1 MWPGFEQKC
10 ARAWRYTHGHARRHH
25 HRHTTPHHT
34 PSFIMHFTNCR
45 FFTKNLRLRAGG
57 AISATNHRGVGEQQK
72 NAPKPICTLTKSE
85 FFVPFNPPPHHT
97 AVVKEGR
104 EGTGESDVRRGRWVC
119 VRGDG
124 GDEGEGREGEEWGG
138 VERRGKDQMKHCSRR
153 QMFGNSEI
161 SFPWWTCGLTS
172 VKRFP

>member
-1 MWPGFEQKC
+1 M
-10 ARAWRYTHGHARRHH
+10 AMRAATTTAIP
-25 HRHTTPHHT
+25 RHTTHHHLSCISQT
-34 PSFIMHFTNCR
+34 AVFVLQKICVS
-45 FFTKNLRLRAGG
+45 AQGG
-57 AISATNHRGVGEQQK
+57 QFRQQITVEWVNKKK

-85 FFVPFNPPPHHT
+85 FFVPCNTPPHHT

-153 QMFGNSEI
+153 QLFGNSEI
-161 SFPWWTCGLTS
+161 SFPWWACGLTS

>member
-1 MWPGFEQKC
+1 MEIYTWPC
-10 ARAWRYTHGHARRHH
+10 APPPPPPYHA
-25 HRHTTPHHT
+25 TPHTIIYHA
-34 PSFIMHFTNCR
+34 FHKLR
-45 FFTKNLRLRAGG
+45 FFYKKSASPRKGG
-57 AISATNHRGVGEQQK
+57 QFRQQITVEWVNKK

-85 FFVPFNPPPHHT
+85 FFVPCNTPPHHT

-138 VERRGKDQMKHCSRR
+138 VERRG
-153 QMFGNSEI
+153 
-161 SFPWWTCGLTS
+161 
-172 VKRFP
+172 

>member
-1 MWPGFEQKC
+1 MCQGHGDIHM
-10 ARAWRYTHGHARRHH
+10 AMRAATTTAIP
-25 HRHTTPHHT
+25 RHTTHHHLSCISQT
-34 PSFIMHFTNCR
+34 AV
-45 FFTKNLRLRAGG
+45 FFKKSASPRKG
-57 AISATNHRGVGEQQK
+57 AISATNHRGVGEQKK

-85 FFVPFNPPPHHT
+85 FSVPCNTPPHHT

-138 VERRGKDQMKHCSRR
+138 VERRG
-153 QMFGNSEI
+153 
-161 SFPWWTCGLTS
+161 
-172 VKRFP
+172 

>member
-1 MWPGFEQKC
+1 MCQGHGDIHM
-10 ARAWRYTHGHARRHH
+10 AIRAATTTATP
-25 HRHTTPHHT
+25 RHTTHH
-34 PSFIMHFTNCR
+34 HFSCISQTAVVFLKKPASPR
-45 FFTKNLRLRAGG
+45 RG
-57 AISATNHRGVGEQQK
+57 AISATNHSGVGEQK

-85 FFVPFNPPPHHT
+85 FFVPCNTPPHHT

-138 VERRGKDQMKHCSRR
+138 VERRG
-153 QMFGNSEI
+153 
-161 SFPWWTCGLTS
+161 
-172 VKRFP
+172 

>member
-1 MWPGFEQKC
+1 MCQGHGDIHM
-10 ARAWRYTHGHARRHH
+10 AMRAATTTAIP
-25 HRHTTPHHT
+25 RHTTHHHLSCISQT
-34 PSFIMHFTNCR
+34 AV

-57 AISATNHRGVGEQQK
+57 QFRLQITVEWVNKK

-85 FFVPFNPPPHHT
+85 FFVPCNTPPHHT

-138 VERRGKDQMKHCSRR
+138 VERRG
-153 QMFGNSEI
+153 
-161 SFPWWTCGLTS
+161 
-172 VKRFP
+172 

>member
-1 MWPGFEQKC
+1 MEIYTWPC
-10 ARAWRYTHGHARRHH
+10 APPPPPPHHA
-25 HRHTTPHHT
+25 TPHTIISHA
-34 PSFIMHFTNCR
+34 FHKLA
-45 FFTKNLRLRAGG
+45 FFLKKKKTASPRRGQFRLQ
-57 AISATNHRGVGEQQK
+57 ITVEWVNKK
-72 NAPKPICTLTKSE
+72 NAPKPICTLTKSD
-85 FFVPFNPPPHHT
+85 FFPCNTPPHHT

-153 QMFGNSEI
+153 QLFGNSEI
-161 SFPWWTCGLTS
+161 SFPWWACGLTS

>member
-1 MWPGFEQKC
+1 MEIYTWPC
-10 ARAWRYTHGHARRHH
+10 APPPPPPYHA
-25 HRHTTPHHT
+25 TPHTIIYHAFHKL
-34 PSFIMHFTNCR
+34 PFF

-57 AISATNHRGVGEQQK
+57 QFRLQITVEWVNKK
-72 NAPKPICTLTKSE
+72 NAPKPICTLTKSD
-85 FFVPFNPPPHHT
+85 FFVPCNTPPHHT

-161 SFPWWTCGLTS
+161 SFPWWACGLTS